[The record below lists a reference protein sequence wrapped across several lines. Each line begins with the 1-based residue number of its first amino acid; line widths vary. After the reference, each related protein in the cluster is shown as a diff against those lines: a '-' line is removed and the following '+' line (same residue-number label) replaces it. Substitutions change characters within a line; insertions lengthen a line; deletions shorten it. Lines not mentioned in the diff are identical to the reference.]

1 MRMWHIYNTCKTLY
15 IGVELLLQLE
25 IVVYSCEIGNNKS
38 CKIMRLNTST
48 HIRYTVQ
55 EYW

>member
-25 IVVYSCEIGNNKS
+25 IVVIVKYIVVKLETTNHAK
-38 CKIMRLNTST
+38 
-48 HIRYTVQ
+48 
-55 EYW
+55 